1 MAGESKVS
9 GVKAK
14 VAPIRRIITG
24 HDEQGRAIVVSDGI
38 CPHAD
43 PILGQE
49 YLATTEMW
57 ITPVPADND
66 APGDPVTLPHRV
78 PPPENGA
85 VFRVVEFPPDK
96 SFRHAL
102 RSDQRLVND
111 GHHKGPNQMLHRTR
125 SVDFVVV
132 MSGEIWCVMDE
143 GEVLMRAGDVM
154 VQRGTNHDWQNRGD
168 QPARVAF
175 TLIDAMP
182 LREANYKAL

>member
-1 MAGESKVS
+1 MVDDKSDFSKVT
-9 GVKAK
+9 AK

-24 HDEQGRAIVVSDGI
+24 HDANGRAIIVSDEN

-57 ITPVPADND
+57 VTAVPADNNI
-66 APGDPVTLPHRV
+66 PGDPVTLPHRV
-78 PPPENGA
+78 PPPEGGA

-96 SFRHAL
+96 DFRATL
-102 RSDQRLVND
+102 RSDQQLVA
-111 GHHKGPNQMLHRTR
+111 GSSGAPGKQMLHRTR

-132 MSGEIWCVMDE
+132 MAGEIWCVMDE

-154 VQRGTNHDWQNRGD
+154 IQRGTNHDWQNRGD
-168 QPARVAF
+168 KPARVAF
-175 TLIDAMP
+175 TLIDALP
-182 LREANYKAL
+182 LTG